1 MKMDRVFVLMLVVM
15 LPMTGCFE
23 DTVGDAEGSEGDGET
38 TTVINNYY
46 NNATEYNHP
55 PVISASLLGTPEYT
69 DTNCITDGVQFQV
82 QHAMMDWD
90 GNIVQAG
97 WDVNLDGSIDHYV
110 TNTQDNIIVQIPL
123 NSMSAKNDTVPEYG
137 GLFGGITGEI
147 EQVFLYQYVVFGA
160 QDDSG
165 EWTSSEL
172 FLIEKLQSET
182 TSSGYTTNYTR
193 STPCSEGE
201 SSNDGGLDAYTFAG
215 RDAGDTMS
223 PDGGDDLVHVQMTQ
237 GDALSW
243 AVVKISIVVD
253 DGALQNCV
261 EAAAADGTEACSW
274 AKDGDSTW
282 AASEEITISEGA
294 DNNLC
299 GETSAGCDVDVTIT
313 KIGVGGEDDKI
324 IATVSAYAD
333 TN

>member
-23 DTVGDAEGSEGDGET
+23 DTVGDAEGSEGDEGA

-46 NNATEYNHP
+46 NNSTEYNHP
-55 PVISASLLGTPEYT
+55 PVISASVLGTPEYT
-69 DTNCITDGVQFQV
+69 NTNCITDGVQFQA

-123 NSMSAKNDTVPEYG
+123 TSMTTKNVTLPETIG
-137 GLFGGITGEI
+137 FLGTITGGT

-172 FLIEKLQSET
+172 ILIEKLQSQT
-182 TSSGYTTNYTR
+182 SSSGYTTNYTR
-193 STPCSEGE
+193 TAPCDGSEF
-201 SSNDGGLDAYTFAG
+201 ATATYTFSS
-215 RDAGDTMS
+215 RDAADGMS
-223 PDGGDDLVHVQMTQ
+223 PSGGDDLVHVQMTQ

-299 GETSAGCDVDVTIT
+299 GQTSAGCDVDVTIT